1 MAKKKKAAKKKSA
14 KKRSGITVVGKSG
27 KRKKPRK
34 RSGFLGN
41 PNESLKSA
49 FLAAGALRAATG
61 AASYVAK
68 MNNKGEELPKVK
80 MIIPALVTGA
90 AYAGALP
97 KEYLFAGATAT
108 TFEAVDN
115 TQFLKDIFDFKF
127 LDGAMKP
134 KQGLTVREIPQ
145 RLYQIPARSGM
156 QRQSEYRQGSNT
168 MADIMGDRNG
178 GGYQR

>member
-1 MAKKKKAAKKKSA
+1 MAAKKKAKSKKRA
-14 KKRSGITVVGKSG
+14 KKRSGLTVVGKAG
-27 KRKKPRK
+27 KRKKARK

-49 FLAAGALRAATG
+49 FMAAGALRAASG
-61 AASYVAK
+61 AAGYVAK

-80 MIIPALVTGA
+80 IIVPALITGA

-115 TQFLKDIFDFKF
+115 TEFLKDIFDFKF

-145 RLYQIPARSGM
+145 RLYEIPMRAGM
-156 QRQSEYRQGSNT
+156 SSDMQYRQGGNT
-168 MADIMGDRNG
+168 MTDVMADRGGDYR
-178 GGYQR
+178 